1 MSTSKNTKFTKV
13 SISGDV
19 EESEFIRN
27 KLKKRKSL
35 GLPSEYF
42 NLGFYFLVPILLAI
56 FVGKYLDT
64 KFGTR
69 SLFTLSFIIIG
80 TISIFYNL
88 YKLYS
93 KDESTHK
100 H

>member
-1 MSTSKNTKFTKV
+1 MSPSKNTKFTKV

-19 EESEFIRN
+19 EESEYIQK
-27 KLKKRKSL
+27 KLSKRKSL
-35 GLPSEYF
+35 GLPPEYL
-42 NLGFYFLVPILLAI
+42 NLGFYFVVPLLLAI
-56 FVGKYLDT
+56 FVGRYLDI